1 MLFKFTCFWRTNSYS
16 LVFRFNWHSFQNQ
29 SCVKASHLAT
39 IGEFGRF
46 PIYNH
51 ICESISKFYLHVK
64 GKESDSLLNQTL
76 QTSIQLH
83 KDGFKSW
90 YSGVEVILNELNL
103 NEENICSV
111 NPHLNILCR
120 KNWTKNVN
128 EEAVIKQGKLRTY
141 ALFKSNFQKEV
152 YLETVKDVQEKENVL
167 HSSE

>member
-1 MLFKFTCFWRTNSYS
+1 M
-16 LVFRFNWHSFQNQ
+16 
-29 SCVKASHLAT
+29 AT
-39 IGEFGRF
+39 IGELRRF

-64 GKESDSLLNQTL
+64 GKELDSLLNQTL

-90 YSGVEVILNELNL
+90 YSGMEVILNEFNL

-111 NPHLNILCR
+111 NPHLNILYR

-152 YLETVKDVQEKENVL
+152 YLQTVKDVQKRKYLTQFRGSAHRLEIE
-167 HSSE
+167 SGR